1 MSYTWKEIY
10 TERNTQEKNYARRGV
25 RHGESYTER
34 RFTKKSYA
42 WREITHREESQMERS
57 YAWEEVRRLI
67 GTALGGQQ
75 S

>member
-1 MSYTWKEIY
+1 MEGDIYGKEYTGE
-10 TERNTQEKNYARRGV
+10 NYARRGV

-57 YAWEEVRRLI
+57 YAWEEVSRLI